1 LNLQESF
8 TITVASIL
16 PICFELAGLQ
26 LHRYVSHFLCSF
38 ISLRIWS
45 VKDLNFAMNI
55 VVNVAVNIA
64 QTWKK
69 MWWEKLLTCYSI
81 LLWILFYC
89 SFIPLLQL
97 VVFASAV
104 VIEFVNFMSLFV
116 CSAFAFDINFVI
128 VLLLVLQL
136 SWEVVQK
143 MKGKTLQ
150 LRREVVQKRKGKTL
164 QLS

>member
-69 MWWEKLLTCYSI
+69 MWWESSWLA
-81 LLWILFYC
+81 ILFYC
-89 SFIPLLQL
+89 EL